1 MKKVISIGL
10 VFIALVLTGCSDS
23 TLQKVSRG
31 LLDVSQGVAT
41 LQTTIIEANRQSLVS
56 VNDTEV
62 ILRLSFRINQAGQQA
77 SEATRAL
84 TKLSAVDKAKVLS
97 ILQPLIQEVNIA
109 VQTGTLGITDAAT
122 KGKVQLVLQTIQT
135 ALNSLNLV
143 LASTGGK

>member
-1 MKKVISIGL
+1 MSIGL

-23 TLQKVSRG
+23 ALQKVSKG

-41 LQTTIIEANRQSLVS
+41 LQTTIIEANRQKLVS
-56 VNDTEV
+56 DNDTEV
-62 ILRLSFRINQAGQQA
+62 ILRLSFRLNQADQQA

-84 TKLSAVDKAKVLS
+84 TKLSATDRTKVLM
-97 ILQPLIQEVNIA
+97 ILQPLLQEVNTA
-109 VQTGTLGITDAAT
+109 VQTGTLGITDANT

-143 LASTGGK
+143 LTSTGGK